1 MGADI
6 PPVVFTSERLSACH
20 LLVTYEK
27 EYHKLF
33 LTFLTQAVTLAAL
46 AHPFPDFRL
55 IDTFCG
61 WLRCPHSFGFRSCLF
76 GW

>member
-1 MGADI
+1 M
-6 PPVVFTSERLSACH
+6 
-20 LLVTYEK
+20 
-27 EYHKLF
+27 
-33 LTFLTQAVTLAAL
+33 TQAVTLAAL